1 MEKGWTRML
10 RSLQD
15 AVSGLQM
22 HQQWMDVVGNNI
34 ANVSTPGFKES
45 AMTFAPLFA
54 QTLNA
59 GARPT
64 ATSGGTN
71 PAQIGLGVGLGN
83 VTQNLSQ
90 GALQQTG
97 IPTNLA
103 LQGSGYFMV
112 SQNGQG
118 TGYTRVGDFSF
129 DSNGNLV
136 EQTTGFRVLGW
147 MANGS
152 GTLPAQNSANLQPLV
167 IPSGTAKSPQA
178 TSTFAFQGNLDAQT
192 SASNPVSVPMKV
204 YDSLG
209 QPVDLLCTLTPAGSD
224 TWNWSVTDPA
234 GTAGLAGSTSGT
246 ITFSPNTGAETA
258 STGGPFSIQP
268 SGAASS
274 SVTPGFSALTQFA
287 GSTTA
292 NPGQQNGYAAG
303 SLQSLAVDHSG
314 TITGTFSNGLT
325 QVLGQV
331 AVATF
336 ANPQGLVQQG
346 QSMYTAGNNSG
357 PANVVVAGTG
367 GAGTIA
373 SGSLEGSNVDLASAF
388 TQMIAAQRGFQSN
401 AQVITTVNQMLQ
413 SLVTL

>member
-1 MEKGWTRML
+1 ML

-45 AMTFAPLFA
+45 TMTFAPLFA
-54 QTLNA
+54 QTLTA

-71 PAQIGLGVGLGN
+71 PAQLGLGVGLGN
-83 VTQNLSQ
+83 IAQNLSQ

-103 LQGSGYFMV
+103 LQGSGYFML

-129 DSNGNLV
+129 DSSGNLV
-136 EQTTGFRVLGW
+136 EQTTGFKVLGW
-147 MANGS
+147 MANAS
-152 GTLPAQNSANLQPLV
+152 GTLPAQNSANLQPIV
-167 IPSGTAKSPQA
+167 IPSGTAKAPQA
-178 TSTFAFQGNLDAQT
+178 TSNFAFQGNLDSQT
-192 SASNPVSVPMKV
+192 AASNPVQVPMKV

-209 QPVDLLCTLTPAGSD
+209 QPVNLLCTLTPAGSD
-224 TWNWSVTDPA
+224 TWNWAVSDPS
-234 GTAGLAGSTSGT
+234 GSAGLSGSTSGT
-246 ITFSPNTGAETA
+246 ITFSSSTGAETG
-258 STGGPFSIQP
+258 STGGPFGIQP

-274 SVTPGFSALTQFA
+274 SITPNFSAITQFSGA
-287 GSTTA
+287 TTA
-292 NPGQQNGYAAG
+292 NPGKQNGYAAG
-303 SLQSLAVDHSG
+303 SLQSLAVDKSG

-346 QSMYTAGNNSG
+346 QSIYTAGNNSG
-357 PANVVVAGTG
+357 RANVVVAGTG
-367 GAGTIA
+367 GSGSISA
-373 SGSLEGSNVDLASAF
+373 GSLEGSNVDLASAF
-388 TQMIAAQRGFQSN
+388 TQMITAQRGFQAN